1 VNVVE
6 FEFPHIYIYITC
18 LVRIIVV
25 LIVQSVCER
34 GMVPRGGVRVLSTT
48 AVTVA
53 KQQMPNPAAEH
64 LRRLMASG
72 EILRT
77 PCCHDALS
85 ARLIQRS
92 GFKAAF
98 MSGFGVACGRGLPD
112 AGLVSFEESKQV
124 ATAILDAG
132 KLK

>member
-1 VNVVE
+1 MKSIARHFSTSSSSKNVQ
-6 FEFPHIYIYITC
+6 
-18 LVRIIVV
+18 II
-25 LIVQSVCER
+25 Q
-34 GMVPRGGVRVLSTT
+34 
-48 AVTVA
+48 A
-53 KQQMPNPAAEH
+53 KQVANPAAEN
-64 LRRLMASG
+64 LRKLLNSG

-98 MSGFGVACGRGLPD
+98 MSGFGVACARGLPD

-124 ATAILDAG
+124 TTSILDAG
-132 KLK
+132 KSYYYYILFIYERKARIVQ